1 MTDVHIFGTSIMQ
14 ATLLDPKTQRYRF
27 TAPQWMEKFQ
37 QQYPFHVLNH
47 AKFGSTIEKGYRIL
61 QANLQKLRPHSIA
74 LLEYGGND
82 CDHGWQEVALAPKQE
97 HHPHTP
103 LCKFTAVFQQMIED
117 LRARDVLPILITL
130 PPIDAE
136 RYFAWF
142 TEKGRLDRAPILS
155 WLGDIQMIYRYQ
167 ELYSESVLKLSY
179 QTHCPLV
186 DIRSAFLDKRC
197 YQQLLCQDGIHPN
210 ERGYQL
216 IYQSFAEF
224 AAHPLL
230 KRKP

>member
-1 MTDVHIFGTSIMQ
+1 M
-14 ATLLDPKTQRYRF
+14 
-27 TAPQWMEKFQ
+27 
-37 QQYPFHVLNH
+37 LNH

-210 ERGYQL
+210 EKGYQL

-224 AAHPLL
+224 AAHPLE
-230 KRKP
+230 KKKP